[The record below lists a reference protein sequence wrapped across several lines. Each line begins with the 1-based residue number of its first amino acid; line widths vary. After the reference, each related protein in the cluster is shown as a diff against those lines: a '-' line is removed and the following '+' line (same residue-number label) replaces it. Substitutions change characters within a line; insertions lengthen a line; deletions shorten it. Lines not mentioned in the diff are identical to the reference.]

1 MRWWIAKEACS
12 AAIAIIISYPTSATL
27 SVKRTDFQLD
37 FQLVNFEQT
46 RTVTI
51 FGHHGIIVKYT
62 MMAKP
67 IRALELHYPM
77 IQFLI
82 KYFIR

>member
-1 MRWWIAKEACS
+1 MRWWIAKEVCS

-51 FGHHGIIVKYT
+51 FGHHGI
-62 MMAKP
+62 MAYIP
-67 IRALELHYPM
+67 
-77 IQFLI
+77 
-82 KYFIR
+82 